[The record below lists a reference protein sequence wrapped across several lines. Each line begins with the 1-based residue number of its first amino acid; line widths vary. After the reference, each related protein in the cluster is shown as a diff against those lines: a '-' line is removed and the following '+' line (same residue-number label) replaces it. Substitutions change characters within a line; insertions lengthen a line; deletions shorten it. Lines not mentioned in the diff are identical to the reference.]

1 MRASPPATLATPET
15 KHICAVSVLLSA
27 SPEPEQGLLCLSK
40 PAPFLEQC
48 VSLSSLCIA
57 LKPGCVLHGSSI
69 LGRAGSW
76 CRVGRG
82 TRGNCLC

>member
-1 MRASPPATLATPET
+1 MLAHLPPWPHLRPST
-15 KHICAVSVLLSA
+15 SVLSLCCCLPLQNLSRGCFA
-27 SPEPEQGLLCLSK
+27 LSK
-40 PAPFLEQC
+40 PAPFLEQS

-57 LKPGCVLHGSSI
+57 LKPGCVLHGSRI

-82 TRGNCLC
+82 ER